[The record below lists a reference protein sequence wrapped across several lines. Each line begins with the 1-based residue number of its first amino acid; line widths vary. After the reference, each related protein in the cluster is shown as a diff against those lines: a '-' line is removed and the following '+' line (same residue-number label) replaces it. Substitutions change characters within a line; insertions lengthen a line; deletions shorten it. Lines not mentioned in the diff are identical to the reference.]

1 MSACDDLIFFDD
13 ADDWV
18 RIANVTRTA
27 SVIAENSH
35 TPIPAFDLGV
45 SIDSSYVAVI
55 ASTTDKKPTWRYAG
69 ELRQTF
75 YFAEGAGS
83 SLLENVQT
91 KPTPLF
97 IEKLQVVEMEKITLG
112 NYRLRYQPPAWFKN
126 CTIRVYR
133 YTGHRQNFLKDTL
146 FDIGT
151 IVGIEDLVNPDTEHV
166 TLRQLYEEIQ
176 ACCDYYKAEIDQIKQ
191 GLGADFN
198 EVFRQLAEIK
208 AIRVGDASS
217 NRTPAQTIAVSYF
230 TNLL

>member
-35 TPIPAFDLGV
+35 TPISAFDLGV

-55 ASTTDKKPTWRYAG
+55 ASTTDKKHTWRYAG

-83 SLLENVQT
+83 SLLEKVQT
-91 KPTPLF
+91 EATPLF
-97 IEKLQVVEMEKITLG
+97 IEKLQVVEMSKITPG
-112 NYRLRYQPPAWFKN
+112 NFGLRYQPPAWFKN

-133 YTGHRQNFLKDTL
+133 YTGDKLNFVKDTL
-146 FDIGT
+146 FD
-151 IVGIEDLVNPDTEHV
+151 VGNALNINDPVDPDAEKIS
-166 TLRQLYEEIQ
+166 LRTLYEEIQ
-176 ACCDYYKAEIDQIKQ
+176 ACCDYFEQEIDQIKQ
-191 GLGADFN
+191 GLGTDFN